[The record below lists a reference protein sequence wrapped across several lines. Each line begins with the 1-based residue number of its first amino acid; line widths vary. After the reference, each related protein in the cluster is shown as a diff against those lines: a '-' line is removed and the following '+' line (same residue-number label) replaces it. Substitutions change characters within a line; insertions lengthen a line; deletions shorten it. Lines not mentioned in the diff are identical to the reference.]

1 MQRIIFWMVG
11 AFVAAGL
18 TVVGGPVLNAGF
30 QPEAAASWVAQSG
43 TWTVADGLLLGESGR
58 ALFPVELGSV
68 RRVEVVVDHVQGEW
82 ASVIGKYESDDAW
95 VEARVSA
102 TGVTLVAWS
111 GGREKVWT
119 QAVAVAFPAI
129 VIVAFV
135 GERARVLVNGET
147 VLQAS
152 DGVFADLGGDVGLGA
167 QGRAGFDLF
176 HASSLSGPV
185 LITSL
190 GQSPG
195 ALMAKVL
202 ADRVGIEGAYETTAK
217 PEMVEGNGTL
227 ILVIGASSKGLG
239 AAGISVEDESARGA
253 ALVAKAQALGWGIVV
268 MHIEGEPRRGT
279 LTDEL
284 IDEFTPVADYVVVK
298 ADGNADGLFT
308 SLCAASGI
316 PLRTIVATAQGADVL
331 ADLFGLWK

>member
-1 MQRIIFWMVG
+1 MQRIVLWMVG
-11 AFVAAGL
+11 ALVMVGL
-18 TVVGGPVLNAGF
+18 AVVGGPVLNAGF
-30 QPEAAASWVAQSG
+30 QPGAAASWVARSG
-43 TWTVADGLLLGESGR
+43 TWTVADGLLVGESGR
-58 ALFPVELGSV
+58 ALFSVELGSV
-68 RRVEVVVDHVQGEW
+68 RRVEAVIDHVQGEW
-82 ASVIGKYESDDAW
+82 ASVIGKHESDEAW

-102 TGVTLVAWS
+102 TGITLVAWS
-111 GGREKVWT
+111 GGREKAWT
-119 QAVAVAFPAI
+119 QAVAVAFPAT
-129 VIVAFV
+129 VIVAFA
-135 GERARVLVNGET
+135 GERARVVVNGET

-167 QGRAGFDLF
+167 QGQAGFSLF

-202 ADRVGIEGAYETTAK
+202 ADRIGIESTYETMAK

-253 ALVAKAQALGWGIVV
+253 ALVAKAQVLGWGIVV

-284 IDEFTPVADYVVVK
+284 IDEFTPVAGYVVVK